1 MFLLGTYLYETEL
14 RSIVVDLDCLNAL
27 IKILKDNAMKY
38 NMTTEYQSGDTICNG
53 SVLDFENDITIKK
66 RQIKNLTLT
75 AKGDGCE
82 LCISIGKDKL
92 NTLEMACDNKGA
104 FMQLKEELREW
115 QELYKNKNPLIVL
128 APFTAKS
135 ELIRCIF
142 SILLSFITVLPLM
155 ISEWQKGLSIKF
167 TDALMVILCVAFVY
181 YFVVLGLSSLFLHSV
196 EIDIGNNYVRKRR
209 KIANW
214 IMTVVII
221 PVILSWIFSFI

>member
-1 MFLLGTYLYETEL
+1 MFLFGTYLYETEL
-14 RSIVVDLDCLNAL
+14 RSIVFELDCLKAL
-27 IKILKDNAMKY
+27 IKILKAHAMKY
-38 NMTTEYQSGDTICNG
+38 NMTTEYKSGDTICNG
-53 SVLDFENDITIKK
+53 SIHDFENDISINK
-66 RQIKNLTLT
+66 RQIKSLTLT

-82 LCISIGKDKL
+82 LRISIGKNKL
-92 NTLEMACDNKGA
+92 NSLEMACDDKGA

-135 ELIRCIF
+135 EIIR
-142 SILLSFITVLPLM
+142 SVLSVLLSFTTILPLM
-155 ISEWQKGLSIKF
+155 ISDWQKGLSIEF
-167 TDALMVILCVAFVY
+167 MDAFMVILYIAFVY
-181 YFVVLGLSSLFLHSV
+181 YLIVLGLSSLFLHSV
-196 EIDIGNNYVRKRR
+196 EIDIGNNYVKKRR

>member
-53 SVLDFENDITIKK
+53 SVHDFENDITIKK

-75 AKGDGCE
+75 AKGDECE

>member
-1 MFLLGTYLYETEL
+1 
-14 RSIVVDLDCLNAL
+14 
-27 IKILKDNAMKY
+27 MKY

-53 SVLDFENDITIKK
+53 SVHDFENDITIKK

-75 AKGDGCE
+75 AKGDECE

>member
-53 SVLDFENDITIKK
+53 SVHDFENDITIKK

-167 TDALMVILCVAFVY
+167 TDALMVILCVAFLY